1 METSTRKILS
11 DLLDEIKAS
20 KTMNPVR
27 TTFSKY
33 DNLTKVMSDWAG
45 GDIRVVLD
53 SEDLNDISE
62 MISDYISDN
71 PIQSFGEG
79 GQFSSDLDIVHVKV
93 GDKTY
98 KLLCLTSKEE
108 KERGL
113 MNVEEMDDDEGA
125 IFDYTDT
132 PKENLSFWMK
142 DTSIPLRILFI
153 NRDGVVIS
161 AHDGEPYS
169 KEPIIEQSEPVY
181 WVIELNQSQQIGKG
195 TYTNLSLD
203 EYPENEPT
211 DEDEDDNEEHPELG
225 VNKLFIYG
233 SDGNVQG
240 EIAAGC
246 RIFSRKSTAVI
257 IRKAK
262 KAYASKLDKD
272 YKALGRY
279 VFNEIKAQD
288 NRGPEYVEG

>member
-1 METSTRKILS
+1 MEVSTRKILL

-27 TTFSKY
+27 TTFAKY
-33 DNLTKVMSDWAG
+33 DGLTKVMSDWAG
-45 GDIRVVLD
+45 GDIQVVLD
-53 SEDLNDISE
+53 SEDLDDISE

-79 GQFSSDLDIVHVKV
+79 GQFSSDLDIIKVKV

-98 KLLCLTSKEE
+98 KLMCLTSKAE

-113 MNVEEMDDDEGA
+113 MDVEEMDDDEGA

-132 PKENLSFWMK
+132 PKNNLSFWMK
-142 DTSIPLRILFI
+142 NTSIPLRILFI
-153 NRDGVVIS
+153 NREGVVIS

-169 KEPIIEQSEPVY
+169 EEPIIEQSEPVY

-211 DEDEDDNEEHPELG
+211 DDEDDNEEHPELG

-233 SDGNVQG
+233 SDGTVQG
-240 EIAAGC
+240 EIEAGC
-246 RIFSRKSTAVI
+246 RIFSRKSTSVI

-288 NRGPEYVEG
+288 NRGPEYVEE